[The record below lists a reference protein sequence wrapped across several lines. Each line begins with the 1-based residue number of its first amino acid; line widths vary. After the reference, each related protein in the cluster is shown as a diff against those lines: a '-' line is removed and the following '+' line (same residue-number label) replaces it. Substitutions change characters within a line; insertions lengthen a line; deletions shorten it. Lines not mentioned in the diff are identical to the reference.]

1 MIRLNAFEYCQSCVE
16 FSPRVT
22 QRPEKPDTDNH

>member
-1 MIRLNAFEYCQSCVE
+1 MIRLNVFEYCQSCVE

-22 QRPEKPDTDNH
+22 QRPEQRDILQ